1 MDSIMRRPS
10 IGNDVRFRPDF
21 RPSRWWL
28 LVVAAVGM
36 GAAGSYQFSWS
47 SIRVPL
53 GASVGV
59 GETALGTVFTLFVI
73 FQTVSQF
80 PAGWVRDR
88 YGPRLPLAAGGVL
101 MAAGYAGTAFAPN
114 AGFLY
119 VAYALGGVGSGS
131 VYTVMIN
138 TPVKWFDDRR
148 GLATGVT
155 ASSYAGMSF
164 VFVLLIRGR
173 IDADFV
179 GTLLGLA
186 AVVGLL
192 ALVGVPFI
200 RDPGDGEGAGTEAKP
215 TDAPDD
221 ADLDRRP
228 EADGPP
234 EPRPEA
240 DEPDPQPDGSG
251 GVPTAGVGY
260 TWRETIRTWQFWL
273 LYAVFVIVNGV
284 GLMIIGKVVAYA
296 EAMTLP
302 AAAAT
307 GAASLVA
314 LSDGAGVAVGGTLSD
329 RIGRERTVVLSLVVC
344 GASLAGVTLVANEGL
359 GTAFIALIAAAAFFR
374 SPIFSVF
381 PSLVGD
387 YYGTSHSSENYAL
400 LYSAK
405 LWGGVVGGTV
415 TSGLIVSIGWNPTF
429 QLGAGLLVIA
439 GLATTFLRPVKT
451 EPR

>member
-1 MDSIMRRPS
+1 MTHLAIGGTVTVRPEL
-10 IGNDVRFRPDF
+10 

-36 GAAGSYQFSWS
+36 GAAGTYQFSWS
-47 SIRVPL
+47 TIRVPL
-53 GASVGV
+53 GDSVGV
-59 GETALGTVFTLFVI
+59 AETALGTVFTLFVI
-73 FQTVSQF
+73 FQTVAQF

-88 YGPRLPLAAGGVL
+88 YGPRAPLAVGAVL
-101 MAAGYAGTAFAPN
+101 MTVGYAGTAFAPN
-114 AGFLY
+114 VEVLY
-119 VAYALGGVGSGS
+119 VAYALGGIGSGS

-148 GLATGVT
+148 GLATGVA

-173 IDADFV
+173 IDVDLI

-186 AVVGLL
+186 AVVGIL

-200 RDPGDGEGAGTEAKP
+200 RDPGDGEGAGAEETRI
-215 TDAPDD
+215 DDSRDVDPD
-221 ADLDRRP
+221 
-228 EADGPP
+228 
-234 EPRPEA
+234 PRPEA
-240 DEPDPQPDGSG
+240 NGPSDPQPGGSEG
-251 GVPTAGVGY
+251 IPTDGVGY

-296 EAMTLP
+296 DAMALP

-344 GASLAGVTLVANEGL
+344 GTCLGGVTLVASEGL
-359 GTAFIALIAAAAFFR
+359 DTAFIALIAAVAFFR

-415 TSGLIVSIGWNPTF
+415 TSGLIVNIGWNPTF

-439 GLATTFLRPVKT
+439 GVATTFLCPV
-451 EPR
+451 EADAG